1 VLHEVF
7 QKTRVTDRG
16 NAMFDAFRTETDQGV
31 PDAFG
36 TGGLT
41 GMRHAPQ
48 SGRASPIELITKHRA
63 GKAAVRPTESEPDQ
77 SRDVVIKRDRCGQL
91 GGWNSEVRRYIENPP
106 KL

>member
-1 VLHEVF
+1 MLEQVLI
-7 QKTRVTDRG
+7 TGRG
-16 NAMFDAFRTETDQGV
+16 NAMLDAFRTETDQGV

-63 GKAAVRPTESEPDQ
+63 WKAAIRPTESEPDQ